1 MPEQFKADCT
11 VNGHRGLAHIVEQV
25 FDDQFKVWY
34 GALDLP
40 SVSNL
45 YEFCQRPYDLG
56 LDDGRTMTI
65 FVLSYHE
72 NFGGS
77 EPSKVQLFYFVSL
90 GNLENPIDE
99 ILKTPKR

>member
-40 SVSNL
+40 SVSNV
-45 YEFCQRPYDLG
+45 YEFCQRQYDLR
-56 LDDGRTMTI
+56 LDDGRSMTI
-65 FVLSYHE
+65 FVVSYHE
-72 NFGGS
+72 DFGGS

-99 ILKTPKR
+99 ILKLPKR